1 MPYMG
6 KNKFFMFEAFE
17 RSPRRMG
24 TNGHECRIPVV
35 TAVSSSE
42 GLARLKAT
50 RSAAV
55 VNTAPR

>member
-1 MPYMG
+1 